1 MRLTIV
7 LLVAL
12 SAATALGQETPSVK
26 EDFENAGR
34 SVESGVKGG
43 YEKAK
48 DAAVKGVGTALE
60 KTGQGIGKAG
70 EKIEGAGEETEKKA
84 E

>member
-12 SAATALGQETPSVK
+12 TAATALAEPTPSIK
-26 EDFENAGR
+26 EDFKDAGR
-34 SVESGVKGG
+34 SVESGVKGS

-48 DAAVKGVGTALE
+48 DATVKGVGTALE
-60 KTGQGIGKAG
+60 KTGEGIGKAG
-70 EKIEGAGEETEKKA
+70 EKIEGAGEATKEKV